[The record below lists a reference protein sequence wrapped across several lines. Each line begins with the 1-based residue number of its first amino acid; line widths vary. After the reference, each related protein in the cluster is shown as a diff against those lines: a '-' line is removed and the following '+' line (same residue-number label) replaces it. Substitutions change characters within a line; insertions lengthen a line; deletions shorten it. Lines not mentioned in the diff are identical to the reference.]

1 MKAEFKRDM
10 NHNYLIL
17 PAAEEMDTDS
27 YQVRMM
33 VGNGISS
40 LLQCHVQVIDG
51 VYMIYYDITSRQQM
65 SSFFEKK
72 KMGIEDLQMIF
83 GNFIQVAEEMSEY
96 LLNSGN
102 LIIQPEFMYLNVEK
116 REILFCYLPGY
127 QKDIKEQF
135 QSLTEYILPKIAH
148 DDEAAVILGY
158 GVYRRALE
166 DFFHLEHIKEELFQS
181 QGKKEISAEDKARF
195 SDEHNIF
202 LESDGLNQEQDRMEI
217 TDKEIIKRGME
228 DEFSERQDNL
238 YTPKSKPVLW
248 KKILGC
254 SVGAGVI
261 MLISV
266 LKILGYLPWLEM
278 EVVLGMVAF
287 GAAAA
292 MLGYI
297 CRKKLKKEKATQK
310 EEERS
315 GIIWEADSVCRDIFT
330 ENTRKEGE
338 PTLAKKNS
346 VEKTRNS
353 EEYGE
358 TVILSVNPV
367 KGPASLVSREPGEL
381 ATIYLQGEITV
392 IGKLETAADAVINLP
407 TVSRVH
413 AKVRKRENEYYLM
426 DLNSRNGTSVNGRM
440 LEDGEDYLLKDQ
452 DEVDFAQARY
462 IFVKF

>member
-17 PAAEEMDTDS
+17 PAAGEMDTDS

-40 LLQCHVQVIDG
+40 LLQCRVQVIDG

-135 QSLTEYILPKIAH
+135 QALTEYILPKIAH
-148 DDEAAVILGY
+148 DDEPAVILGY

-166 DFFHLEHIKEELFQS
+166 DYFHLEHIKEELFQS
-181 QGKKEISAEDKARF
+181 QGRKEVSAENKACF
-195 SDEHNIF
+195 SDDYNI
-202 LESDGLNQEQDRMEI
+202 LMGSDGQNQEQDRME
-217 TDKEIIKRGME
+217 TPDKDIIKRE
-228 DEFSERQDNL
+228 IEEEFSERQDSL
-238 YTPKSKPVLW
+238 DTRKSKTVLW

-261 MLISV
+261 LFISV

-278 EVVLGMVAF
+278 EVMLGTSVF

-297 CRKKLKKEKATQK
+297 CQKKINKDKAPQKKE
-310 EEERS
+310 ERPE
-315 GIIWEADSVCRDIFT
+315 IIWEADSVSRDIYT
-330 ENTRKEGE
+330 ENSRKEE
-338 PTLAKKNS
+338 ESTLMK
-346 VEKTRNS
+346 RNS
-353 EEYGE
+353 AEKMRNAEEYGE

-413 AKVRKRENEYYLM
+413 AKIRKRENEYYLM

-462 IFVKF
+462 VFVKF